1 MMQLKIDHVVVAGSA
16 LTPMKEAFAS
26 VGLKTEFGGIHSN
39 EITHMAYLPF
49 DDGSYLELLSTRQPR
64 ALSPLWHRHILND
77 AGLCAWAIEV
87 PNVADEVQRVA
98 ELGVPV
104 DGPFHMSRKW
114 PDGAMAEWDMATIGE
129 GEPGTL
135 LPFLI
140 KDRTPRELRIP
151 PYRPGGAERGARPR
165 ADRLM
170 GIHTVV
176 LGVRHLEKAIA
187 LYRRVYGFAE
197 PEIVDNPLFGAR
209 LARFADTPVVLATPM
224 RGRPDPRAA
233 RYEDEED
240 QDWLETRLHRF
251 GDGPAACLLRI
262 YDLEMVIER
271 FEMNQD
277 PEPWFDQQIAWFDD
291 LKVGGVRL
299 GVIG

>member
-1 MMQLKIDHVVVAGSA
+1 MQLKVDHVVVAGSA

-26 VGLKTEFGGIHSN
+26 VGLRTEYGGIHEN

-49 DDGSYLELLSTRQPR
+49 DDGSYLELISTRQPR

-77 AGLCAWAIEV
+77 AGLCGWAVEV
-87 PNVADEVQRVA
+87 PNVADEAKRIA
-98 ELGVPV
+98 DLGVPV

-114 PDGAMAEWDMATIGE
+114 PDGALAEWDMAGIGE
-129 GEPGTL
+129 GEPGSL

-140 KDRTPRELRIP
+140 KDRTPRELRVP
-151 PYRPGGAERGARPR
+151 PYRGTAGSDRGARR

-176 LGVRHLEKAIA
+176 LGVRNLDKAIA
-187 LYRRVYGFAE
+187 LYQRVYGLRP
-197 PEIVDNPLFGAR
+197 PEILDNAAFGAR
-209 LARFADTPVVLATPM
+209 LARFADAPVVLATPL
-224 RGRPDPRAA
+224 RGRPDPK

-240 QDWLETRLHRF
+240 REWLETRLHRF
-251 GDGPAACLLRI
+251 GDGPAACLI
-262 YDLEMVIER
+262 GVYDLEFVIER

-291 LKVGGVRL
+291 LKLGGVRL
-299 GVIG
+299 GVIS